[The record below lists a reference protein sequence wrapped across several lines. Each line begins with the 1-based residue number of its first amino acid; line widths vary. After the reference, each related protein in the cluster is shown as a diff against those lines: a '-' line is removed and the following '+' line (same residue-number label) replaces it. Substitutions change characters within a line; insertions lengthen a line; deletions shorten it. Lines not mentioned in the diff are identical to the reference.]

1 MKRIIIRKKLLSKLS
16 KIPPLAV
23 LCCCLVYNHGYQKQ
37 RRGRFWNLWLFVFR
51 ERHSIISTIIWTEII
66 SIELRIGSDTLNPFI
81 SIPLNVFQTSENTTL
96 SCWQLKE
103 SANSLITICLGQI
116 LYFNRFIEI

>member
-16 KIPPLAV
+16 KIPLLAV

-37 RRGRFWNLWLFVFR
+37 QRGRFWNVWLFVFG

-66 SIELRIGSDTLNPFI
+66 SVELRIGSDTLNPFI
-81 SIPLNVFQTSENTTL
+81 SVPLNVFQIFENTTL
-96 SCWQLKE
+96 SCCQLKE
-103 SANSLITICLGQI
+103 SANSLITVCLGQI